1 MVAATNSACQVVC
14 NCGVEEFFKLFDT
27 ESKVSV
33 HYRTR
38 EGKWRGCMEYNPPS
52 SPNHT
57 LIHFLQYSAYIKP

>member
-38 EGKWRGCMEYNPPS
+38 EGKWRGFPHPVQTTHLYIFYNIQ
-52 SPNHT
+52 H
-57 LIHFLQYSAYIKP
+57 I